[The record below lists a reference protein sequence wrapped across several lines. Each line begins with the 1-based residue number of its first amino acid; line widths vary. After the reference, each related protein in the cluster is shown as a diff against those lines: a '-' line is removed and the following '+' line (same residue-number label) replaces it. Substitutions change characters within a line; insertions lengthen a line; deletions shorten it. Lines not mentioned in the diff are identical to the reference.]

1 MDLDAFRKDGYAL
14 VDWIA
19 DYHATLDRRPVCEPT
34 EPGDVR
40 AKLPVFAPEKPEPFS
55 AVLEDLDQVIVP
67 GLAHWQHPGWFAYF
81 PATTSPASALGEL
94 AAAGLGVQGMLWSSA
109 PAATELENHVL
120 DWLVDLMGLP
130 QRWKTTSTG
139 GGLLTSGAS
148 TSTLIAMIS
157 ARERCRSLTG
167 AAAEQM
173 VVYASRHSHSSVEKG
188 ARLAG
193 IARVRLLD
201 TDRDF
206 AVKPEDLDRAIVQ
219 DLEEGLFPAA
229 AISALGTTGTT
240 AVDPVRG
247 IGEIAAR
254 HRVWLHVDAAYA
266 GSAMICPEFRH
277 HLDGVELAHSYT
289 FNPHKWL
296 ATNVGC
302 SVLWVADRKPLNHV
316 MSIDPPYLRNDA
328 SDSEQVIDYR
338 NWDIS
343 LARPFRALKLWF
355 VLRAAGAEGLRSH
368 IRLHTQWA
376 SDFSEH
382 IDRHPEL
389 RRIAPTAFALVSFV
403 HAAGD
408 AATRAL
414 AAAINGSGRF
424 LVTVSEID
432 GHPYIRVSIG
442 TAATTRRHVDSL
454 WELIQEKTCAPT
466 GSTVQ
471 TSTRSGN

>member
-1 MDLDAFRKDGYAL
+1 
-14 VDWIA
+14 
-19 DYHATLDRRPVCEPT
+19 
-34 EPGDVR
+34 
-40 AKLPVFAPEKPEPFS
+40 
-55 AVLEDLDQVIVP
+55 
-67 GLAHWQHPGWFAYF
+67 
-81 PATTSPASALGEL
+81 
-94 AAAGLGVQGMLWSSA
+94 MLWSSA
-109 PAATELENHVL
+109 PAATELESHVL

-130 QRWKTTSTG
+130 QSWKTTSTG
-139 GGLLTSGAS
+139 GGVLTSGAS

-157 ARERCRSLTG
+157 AREQCRSLTG
-167 AAAEQM
+167 ASAEQM
-173 VVYASRHSHSSVEKG
+173 VAYASRHSHSSVEKG

-201 TDRDF
+201 VGRDF
-206 AVKPEDLDRAIVQ
+206 AVEPEELDRAIAQ
-219 DLEEGLFPAA
+219 DLGKGLFPAA

-254 HRVWLHVDAAYA
+254 HRVWHHVDAAYA

-296 ATNVGC
+296 ATNIGC
-302 SVLWVADRKPLNHV
+302 SVLWVADRKPLNHA

-328 SDSEQVIDYR
+328 SDSGQVIDYR

-355 VLRAAGAEGLRSH
+355 VLRTAGAEGLRSH

-376 SDFSEH
+376 GDLSER
-382 IDRHPEL
+382 IDSHPEL
-389 RRIAPTAFALVSFV
+389 RRIAPSAFALVSFV
-403 HAAGD
+403 HTAGD

-414 AAAINGSGRF
+414 AAAINDSGRF

-432 GHPYIRVSIG
+432 GHSYIRVSIG
-442 TAATTRRHVDSL
+442 SARTTHHHVGSL
-454 WELIQEKTCAPT
+454 WEFIQERTEAMNRLCRQEDPWE
-466 GSTVQ
+466 Q
-471 TSTRSGN
+471 